1 MARKQVVSF
10 ALRADTIDRL
20 KAAADRDGRSRSDF
34 ADRALRRALS
44 RGIPMNDES
53 KRLGTVPDRFLDKH
67 GSTPRPK
74 LPERSIEE
82 RKAGTEPDRE
92 LRGIPKLPREF

>member
-53 KRLGTVPDRFLDKH
+53 KRLGTVPDSSLDRH
-67 GSTPRPK
+67 GSTPRPT
-74 LPERSIEE
+74 LPARSLEE
-82 RKAGTEPDRE
+82 RKSGTELDST
-92 LRGIPKLPREF
+92 LRSIPPVKK